1 MRSTDVR
8 PLPRLITSHLTSN
21 PHPTPPHPSIELSG
35 FQSLSNHFR
44 KKQQTVNWSGGGSIV
59 RRTKNM
65 IACIGNYARLM
76 CLVSLNDLALDL
88 YNFDPNIKLGN

>member
-1 MRSTDVR
+1 
-8 PLPRLITSHLTSN
+8 
-21 PHPTPPHPSIELSG
+21 
-35 FQSLSNHFR
+35 
-44 KKQQTVNWSGGGSIV
+44 
-59 RRTKNM
+59 M